1 VPAEKIS
8 SPVHDLLS
16 DVPAKFGPVIQA
28 WLVCLVFIALVMGK
42 LLGYG
47 Q

>member
-1 VPAEKIS
+1 MPAEKIS

-16 DVPAKFGPVIQA
+16 DAPAKFGPVIQA
-28 WLVCLVFIALVMGK
+28 WLVSLVFVALVVGK